1 MPEWTIDLPHRS
13 FREVEGVDFTIGM
26 GLAWNKE
33 DPTANREEFVEIAR
47 SLASVSR
54 PRNPPAGIL
63 KDPARAPRVGT
74 WRVASR
80 SRVMAG

>member
-1 MPEWTIDLPHRS
+1 MPEWTKDCPTGRFAS
-13 FREVEGVDFTIGM
+13 GSGGSDFTIGM

-54 PRNPPAGIL
+54 PRKPAGGHSE
-63 KDPARAPRVGT
+63 KPGKTAAGRRME
-74 WRVASR
+74 SR
-80 SRVMAG
+80 QSN